1 MIGART
7 LCVGIITKPFG
18 IKGQVKIHPY
28 TQSPDFFL
36 NHSDFLLV
44 DGKDFQLVK
53 PKVEPCGEV
62 ISWVDGVTD
71 RTKAETLRG
80 QELFVARDALAPL
93 EKDEYY
99 YDDLVNLDV
108 TDQTGVMLG
117 RVSAIQ
123 DFGAGTFLEIQ
134 MTNGNVGTIP
144 YNEQSIIDIRLQN
157 ETIVIDNNFLLV

>member
-1 MIGART
+1 MEART

-36 NHSDFLLV
+36 NHRDFLLV

-62 ISWVDGVTD
+62 ISWVNGVTD

-80 QELFVARDALAPL
+80 QELFVSRGALAPL
-93 EKDEYY
+93 ATDEYY
-99 YDDLVNLDV
+99 YDDLVNLTA
-108 TDQTGVMLG
+108 TDHNGIVLG
-117 RVSAIQ
+117 QVNAVH
-123 DFGAGTFLEIQ
+123 DFGAGTFLELR
-134 MTNGNVGTIP
+134 MANGKIGTIP
-144 YNEQSIIDIRLQN
+144 YNKKSIVDINKTN
-157 ETIVIDNNFLLV
+157 ETIVINRSFLLV